1 MGPDLDI
8 VIPVYNEQGVLHE
21 SVERLHA
28 HLRQNLADL
37 GVRVTIA
44 DNASNDNTTAIAT
57 RLAQELPGV
66 RLLRID
72 QKGRGLALRSAW
84 RVSDA
89 EVVAY
94 MDVDLSTDL
103 AALEPLVRPLLDGRA
118 DIAIGSRLAR
128 GALVRRSIK
137 REVISRTYNML
148 LSLLL
153 EVNFSDAQC
162 GFKAVRRDALLP
174 LLDRI
179 ENENW
184 FFDTELLYLAQ
195 QDGLTLLEV
204 PVHWIEDP
212 NSSVHLRATV
222 AEDLRGIR
230 RLRSARRPR
239 RGAAGPASGPK
250 SRRSPDPHGAGVG
263 TTPG

>member
-8 VIPVYNEQGVLHE
+8 VIPVYNEQQVLRE
-21 SVERLHA
+21 SVERLHTYR
-28 HLRQNLADL
+28 RQNLAEL
-37 GVRVTIA
+37 GVRITIA
-44 DNASNDNTTAIAT
+44 DNASTDDTSLIAAQ
-57 RLAQELPGV
+57 LADELPGV

-72 QKGRGLALRSAW
+72 QKGRGLALRCAW
-84 RVSDA
+84 AASDA

-103 AALEPLVRPLLDGRA
+103 AALEPLVAPLLDGGA
-118 DIAIGSRLAR
+118 DIAIGSRLAK
-128 GALVRRSIK
+128 GARVRRSLK
-137 REVISRTYNML
+137 REAISRTYN
-148 LSLLL
+148 LLL
-153 EVNFSDAQC
+153 TTLLDVNFSDAQC
-162 GFKAVRRDALLP
+162 GFKAVRRSALLP

-195 QDGLTLLEV
+195 QDGLALNEV
-204 PVHWIEDP
+204 PVHWTEDP
-212 NSSVHLRATV
+212 NSSVHLRKTV

-239 RGAAGPASGPK
+239 RGAAEPAPGPK
-250 SRRSPDPHGAGVG
+250 SRRSPGHRGAGVG